1 MAKKEDVTIASQP
14 AKRTFRGYTPTISL
28 YEPLP
33 DDYPAY
39 ALIGR
44 VASEWAHYEVILD
57 MAVQVLEKLDG
68 PIGAS
73 GKSQVRAAL
82 IQISSIKKLAQ
93 KRGCLSEIEKDVE
106 ALEEG
111 TRDPQEQ
118 GTASSTIRGLGS
130 DFRARDHFSA
140 EPSHGPIPPSFQ
152 FRMKSSTSRL
162 RIQRTFKKK
171 AMAILEVIRTKVAPI
186 RRARRDA
193 TQIGKPRTGRS

>member
-118 GTASSTIRGLGS
+118 RNRIIHDPWTWER
-130 DFRARDHFSA
+130 FSRK
-140 EPSHGPIPPSFQ
+140 GPFQRRTKPRTNPAFIPVPDEVLNKQ
-152 FRMKSSTSRL
+152 IADTKDL
-162 RIQRTFKKK
+162 QKK